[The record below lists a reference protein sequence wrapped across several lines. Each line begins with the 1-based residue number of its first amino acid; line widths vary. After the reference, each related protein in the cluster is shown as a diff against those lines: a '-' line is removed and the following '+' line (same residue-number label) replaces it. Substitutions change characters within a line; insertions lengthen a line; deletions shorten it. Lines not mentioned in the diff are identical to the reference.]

1 MVSSIGFG
9 TTTPQTTSFQD
20 LINKPQAY
28 KQPIQAAT
36 TIYGQKEESKALK
49 VIKKLAITTG
59 IVIVGLITTNKMQ
72 GKILG
77 LIEKIGN
84 DNIKTK
90 LTTATNAISNLGG
103 AVDGHIKKR
112 YTQGKNIA
120 KEIPSKAQDAYNW
133 CKVQVEKLIKPA
145 VENGAGQVPQ

>member
-28 KQPIQAAT
+28 KQPVQAAT
-36 TIYGQKEESKALK
+36 TIYGQKEESKTLK
-49 VIKKLAITTG
+49 VIKKLAITAG
-59 IVIVGLITTNKMQ
+59 CVGTLLLTAHKMQ
-72 GKILG
+72 GKIQG

-84 DNIKTK
+84 DNIRTK
-90 LTTATNAISNLGG
+90 LTTTTNAISNLGG
-103 AVDGHIKKR
+103 ALDGHIKKR

-120 KEIPSKAQDAYNW
+120 KEIPSKAQNAYNW